1 VSKVKKSID
10 LGLVIKLS
18 VPEGMTERTLL
29 DAVFN
34 AMRGVGDPDDGVN
47 MLADIGYYVADKIAE
62 NLEAV
67 GSEIEHGGSS
77 GYCPKLEGDT
87 RTPRQRAI
95 DLEAQG

>member
-1 VSKVKKSID
+1 MSKVKRSID
-10 LGLVIKLS
+10 LGLVIKLD
-18 VPEGMTERTLL
+18 VPEGMTERALL

-34 AMRGVGDPDDGVN
+34 AMGGKGDPREGVN

-62 NLEAV
+62 NLKAV
-67 GSEIEHGGSS
+67 GSEIERGGGS

-95 DLEAQG
+95 DLEARG